1 MPLPVSPSLVE
12 EAAGLTPSLFNLP
25 DQASLDA
32 FVARFAARAD
42 AWMQG
47 HMGPSNYNLTTPAW
61 AAILQEEGAVYLT
74 LEKLSSVLKS
84 LKTQGTHFEVM
95 SEDSPAYQTLIE
107 TDWGKLAME
116 ALDLWVT
123 VETIGPNKE
132 FAMPLFL
139 VTDGIEPFRQFVEPM
154 ISQYEEEL
162 AFARGIA
169 IPEIGTVRR

>member
-1 MPLPVSPSLVE
+1 MPIPVAVGLIE
-12 EAAGLTPSLFNLP
+12 EAAGLTPSLFNMP
-25 DQASLDA
+25 DQPTLDA
-32 FVARFAARAD
+32 FVTRFRDRSD

-47 HMGPSNYNLTTPAW
+47 HMGANYGLLAPSW
-61 AAILQEEGAVYLT
+61 APVLQEEGQIYLT
-74 LEKLSSVLKS
+74 LEKLTAVLKS
-84 LKTQGTHFEVM
+84 LKTQGTHFPYVQ
-95 SEDSPAYQTLIE
+95 EDSPAFQTLIE

-169 IPEIGTVRR
+169 IPEIGTLRR